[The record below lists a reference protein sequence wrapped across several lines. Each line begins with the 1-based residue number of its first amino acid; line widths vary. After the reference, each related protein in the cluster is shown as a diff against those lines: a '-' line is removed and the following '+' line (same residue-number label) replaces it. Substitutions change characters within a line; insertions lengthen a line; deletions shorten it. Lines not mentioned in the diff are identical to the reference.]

1 MKKKL
6 LLLQIFLLTSCTVLL
21 AQQTVI
27 KGKVTDNSGGELP
40 GVNVVLKGN
49 TSGTSTDQNGE
60 YSLSLPNGSAAEQKL
75 VFSFIGYVK
84 QEIAIANRNVIDV
97 KLLADEQNL
106 DEVVVV
112 GYGTTAKKNLTTAI
126 SKVDP
131 TKIPTSANNN
141 ISELL
146 FGRAAG
152 LQVTQ
157 QSSQPGGNISV
168 SIRGKGNPLLVI
180 DGVVYPG
187 NSMEPSNGSVE
198 IQGVNRGGLAGL
210 NPNDIESIEF
220 LKDASAAIYGVS
232 AANGVMIITTK
243 KGKAGRMSVSYDG
256 SRSFSRNMP
265 YLKPLNA
272 SDYMLYFN
280 QLNVDKYQADRNM
293 APFGTVPADLSG
305 YTQKF
310 TDEQIRNAGEG
321 TDWLG
326 QVLRPGSVDNHN
338 VSVNGGTEKATY
350 FFSGNYFNQVGSMK
364 KSDLTRFS
372 GRLNVNFVLSKIFRL
387 NVNVNANR
395 NAYSNPQAGWQAGG
409 SGTQGFNALQAALAY
424 PSSVPVYN
432 ADGTYSQFAQ
442 TGNPVSL
449 LDIKD
454 KTKAQGLLANTS
466 LDIDIIP
473 NVLTAKLLY
482 GNNSE
487 YSIRD
492 FYIPVNVFWGQ
503 LYKARASLAETRRQN
518 QTMEATMS
526 YKKSFGDWLNLDV
539 VTGVGQYLEDFSG
552 FSVETSDMQDA
563 INTDNLAS
571 ATGPKVIG
579 SYRGVNKLRS
589 FFIRSNFDFL
599 DRYLLSLTVRRDGA
613 DKFFPDNKYQYFPS
627 VSAGWKINNEAFMQG
642 IQTISTLK
650 LRASYGMTGERPGS
664 VAYGAYGA
672 DPNAV
677 TFNNGSAVYFPY
689 RLTAFDNPNL
699 RWPITKT
706 FNAGLDFGLF
716 KERITGSVD
725 VFTEDRTRLLS
736 SATTQ
741 QLSII
746 STSPINGGHQRRKG
760 FEFTINTENIKTKNF
775 NWNTTLN
782 VTHFKNRWV
791 ERFPNDPPAQYG
803 NVNDPVGGDIIYVY
817 QTNGI
822 LQAGQEVPTW
832 QPASARKPGNPI
844 FVDNN
849 GDGKL
854 DFNDV
859 KSYSGIPKAIVG
871 FGNNFTYGKFDL
883 SVFFYGQYGAWG
895 NDFTTLWG
903 DPVSLLSS
911 NQSGTERIKDAWST
925 SNPTGTLPGAA
936 YNEGAIAL
944 DAGLDT
950 RLVKRDF
957 LRCRN
962 ITLGYTINSG
972 GLTKYISS
980 VRFFADVQNAF
991 ILTGFKGVDPEIQ
1004 ASSTKGGPAPYPMV
1018 RTLSLGLRANF

>member
-1 MKKKL
+1 MKRQL
-6 LLLQIFLLTSCTVLL
+6 LLLHLFLMLSCSLL
-21 AQQTVI
+21 MAQQVI
-27 KGKVTDNSGGELP
+27 VKGKVTDNSGVGLP

-49 TSGTSTDQNGE
+49 TSGTSTDQNGD
-60 YSLSLPNGSAAEQKL
+60 YSLALPAGAGENQVL
-75 VFSFIGYVK
+75 VYSFIGYVR
-84 QEIAIANRNVIDV
+84 QEIAVANRTGIDV
-97 KLLADEQNL
+97 TLAVDSQNL

-126 SKVDP
+126 AKVDP

-141 ISELL
+141 VSELL

-180 DGVVYPG
+180 DGVVIPG
-187 NSMEPSNGSVE
+187 DAMEPGNGSVE
-198 IQGVNRGGLAGL
+198 IQGVNRGGLGGL

-243 KGKAGRMSVSYDG
+243 KGKAGRMNVSYDG
-256 SRSFSRNMP
+256 SHSFTRNMP

-272 SDYMLYFN
+272 TDYMRYYNELSR
-280 QLNVDKYQADRNM
+280 DKYQSDRNM
-293 APFGTVPADLSG
+293 GPFGNVPVDLSG
-305 YTQKF
+305 YTQRYS
-310 TDEQIRNAGEG
+310 EQDIQNAGEG

-326 QVLRPGSVDNHN
+326 QVLRPGSIDNHN
-338 VSVNGGTEKATY
+338 ISDNGGTEKATY

-364 KSDLTRFS
+364 NSDLRRFS
-372 GRLNVNFVLSKIFRL
+372 GRLNVSFVLSKIFRL

-395 NAYSNPQAGWQAGG
+395 NAYANPQAGWQTGG

-432 ADGTYSQFAQ
+432 ADGSYSQFAV

-473 NVLTAKLLY
+473 NTLTAKLLY
-482 GNNSE
+482 GNNTENST
-487 YSIRD
+487 RD
-492 FYIPVNVFWGQ
+492 FYIPSDVFWGQ
-503 LYKARASLAETRRQN
+503 LYRSRASLAETRRQN

-552 FSVETSDMQDA
+552 FSVETSMTQDA
-563 INTDNLAS
+563 INTDNLGA
-571 ATGPKVIG
+571 ATGPKIIG

-589 FFIRSNFDFL
+589 FFIRSNFDIL
-599 DRYLLSLTVRRDGA
+599 DRFLLSLTVRRDGA
-613 DKFFPDNKYQYFPS
+613 DKFFPNNKYQYFPS
-627 VSAGWKINNEAFMQG
+627 VSAGWKINNEAFMQD
-642 IQTISTLK
+642 IKVISTLK
-650 LRASYGMTGERPGS
+650 LRASYGTTGERPGS
-664 VAYGAYGA
+664 VAYGAFAA

-677 TFNNGSAVYFPY
+677 TFNNGSVVYFPY

-706 FNAGLDFGLF
+706 FNAGIDFGLF

-725 VFTEDRTRLLS
+725 VFTENRTRLLS

-760 FEFTINTENIKTKNF
+760 FEVSVNTENIKTNDF
-775 NWNTTLN
+775 SWNSTIN

-803 NVNDPVGGDIIYVY
+803 RVNDPVGNDIIYVY

-822 LQAGQEVPTW
+822 LQAGQEVPAW
-832 QPASARKPGNPI
+832 QPASASKPGNPV

-859 KSYSGIPKAIVG
+859 KSFSGIPKAIIG

-883 SVFFYGQYGAWG
+883 SVFMYGQYGAWG

-903 DPVSLLSS
+903 DPVGLLSN

-936 YNEGAIAL
+936 YNEAAIAL

-972 GLTKYISS
+972 GLSKYVRS
-980 VRFFADVQNAF
+980 VRVFADLQNAF

-1004 ASSTKGGPAPYPMV
+1004 ANSIKGGPAPYPMV

>member
-1 MKKKL
+1 MLSCSL
-6 LLLQIFLLTSCTVLL
+6 LM
-21 AQQTVI
+21 AQQVI
-27 KGKVTDNSGGELP
+27 VKGKVTDNSGVGLP

-49 TSGTSTDQNGE
+49 TSGTSTDQNGD
-60 YSLSLPNGSAAEQKL
+60 YNLALPGGAGENQVL
-75 VFSFIGYVK
+75 VYSFIGYVR
-84 QEIAIANRNVIDV
+84 QEIAVANRTSIDV
-97 KLLADEQNL
+97 TLAVDSQNL

-126 SKVDP
+126 AKVDP

-141 ISELL
+141 VSELL

-180 DGVVYPG
+180 DGVVIPG
-187 NSMEPSNGSVE
+187 DAMEPGNGSVE
-198 IQGVNRGGLAGL
+198 IQGVNRGGLGGL

-243 KGKAGRMSVSYDG
+243 KGKAGRMNVSYDG
-256 SRSFSRNMP
+256 SHSFTRNMP

-272 SDYMLYFN
+272 TDYMRYYNELSR
-280 QLNVDKYQADRNM
+280 DKYQSDRNM
-293 APFGTVPADLSG
+293 GPFGNVPVDLSG
-305 YTQKF
+305 YTQRYS
-310 TDEQIRNAGEG
+310 EQDIQNAGEG

-326 QVLRPGSVDNHN
+326 QVLRPGSIDNHN
-338 VSVNGGTEKATY
+338 ISVNGGTEKATY

-364 KSDLTRFS
+364 NSDLRRFS
-372 GRLNVNFVLSKIFRL
+372 GRLNVSFVLSKIFRL

-395 NAYSNPQAGWQAGG
+395 NAYANPQAGWQTGG

-432 ADGTYSQFAQ
+432 ADGSYSQFAV

-473 NVLTAKLLY
+473 NTLTAKLLY
-482 GNNSE
+482 GNNTENST
-487 YSIRD
+487 RD
-492 FYIPVNVFWGQ
+492 FYIPSDVFWGQ
-503 LYKARASLAETRRQN
+503 LYRSRASLAETRRQN

-552 FSVETSDMQDA
+552 FSVETSMTQDA
-563 INTDNLAS
+563 INTDNLGA
-571 ATGPKVIG
+571 ATGPKIIG

-589 FFIRSNFDFL
+589 FFIRSNFDIL
-599 DRYLLSLTVRRDGA
+599 DRFLLSLTVRRDGA
-613 DKFFPDNKYQYFPS
+613 DKFFPNNKYQYFPS
-627 VSAGWKINNEAFMQG
+627 VSAGWKINNEAFMQD
-642 IQTISTLK
+642 IKVISTLK
-650 LRASYGMTGERPGS
+650 LRASYGTTGERPGS
-664 VAYGAYGA
+664 VAYGAFAA

-677 TFNNGSAVYFPY
+677 TFNNGSVVYFPY

-725 VFTEDRTRLLS
+725 VFTENRTRLLS

-760 FEFTINTENIKTKNF
+760 FEVSVNTENIKTNDF
-775 NWNTTLN
+775 SWNSTIN

-791 ERFPNDPPAQYG
+791 KRFPNDPPAQYG
-803 NVNDPVGGDIIYVY
+803 RVNDPVGNDIIYVY

-822 LQAGQEVPTW
+822 LQAGQEVPAW
-832 QPASARKPGNPI
+832 QPASASKPGNPV

-859 KSYSGIPKAIVG
+859 KSFSGIPKAIIG

-883 SVFFYGQYGAWG
+883 SVFMYGQYGAWG

-903 DPVSLLSS
+903 DPVGLLSN

-936 YNEGAIAL
+936 YNEAAIAL

-972 GLTKYISS
+972 GLSKY
-980 VRFFADVQNAF
+980 VRSIRVFADLQNAF

-1004 ASSTKGGPAPYPMV
+1004 ANSIKGGPAPYPMV

>member
-6 LLLQIFLLTSCTVLL
+6 LLLHIFLMTTCSLL
-21 AQQTVI
+21 FAQQVVI

-49 TSGTSTDQNGE
+49 TSGTSTDQNGD
-60 YSLSLPNGSAAEQKL
+60 YSLTLPGGPGENRVL
-75 VFSFIGYVK
+75 VFSFIGYIK
-84 QEIAIANRNVIDV
+84 QEIAVANQTVIDV
-97 KLLADEQNL
+97 KLATDTQNL

-131 TKIPTSANNN
+131 AKIPTSANNN
-141 ISELL
+141 VSELL

-168 SIRGKGNPLLVI
+168 SIRGKGDPLLVI
-180 DGVVYPG
+180 DGVVFPG
-187 NSMEPSNGSVE
+187 SSMEPGNGSVE

-256 SRSFSRNMP
+256 SHSLSRNMP

-272 SDYMLYFN
+272 QDYMLYFN
-280 QLNVDKYQADRNM
+280 QLSKDKYQSDRNM
-293 APFGTVPADLSG
+293 APFGTVPSDLSG
-305 YTQKF
+305 YTQKY
-310 TDEQIRNAGEG
+310 TEQEIQSAGQG

-326 QVLRPGSVDNHN
+326 EVLRPGSVDNHN
-338 VSVNGGTEKATY
+338 ISVNGGTEKATY
-350 FFSGNYFNQVGSMK
+350 FFSGNYFNQVGSLK

-372 GRLNVNFVLSKIFRL
+372 GRLNVSFVLSKIFRL

-395 NAYSNPQAGWQAGG
+395 NNYTNPQAGWQTGG

-432 ADGTYSQFAQ
+432 ADGGYSQFAI

-473 NVLTAKLLY
+473 NTLTAKLLY

-487 YSIRD
+487 YSVRD
-492 FYIPVNVFWGQ
+492 FYIPVSVFWGQ

-518 QTMEATMS
+518 QTMEGTVS

-539 VTGVGQYLEDFSG
+539 VSGVGQYLEDYSG
-552 FSVETSDMQDA
+552 FSVETSNMQDA
-563 INTDNLAS
+563 INTDNLGS

-589 FFIRSNFDFL
+589 FFVRSNFDFF

-613 DKFFPDNKYQYFPS
+613 DKFFPDNKYQNFPS
-627 VSAGWKINNEAFMQG
+627 VSAGWKINNESFMQG
-642 IQTISTLK
+642 IKTISTLK
-650 LRASYGMTGERPGS
+650 LRASYGTTGERPGS

-677 TFNNGSAVYFPY
+677 TFSNGSVVYFPY

-716 KERITGSVD
+716 KERVTGSVD
-725 VFTEDRTRLLS
+725 VFTENRTRLLS

-760 FEFTINTENIKTKNF
+760 IEVSLNTENIKTKDF
-775 NWNTTLN
+775 SWNTMLN

-803 NVNDPVGGDIIYVY
+803 HVNDPVGGDIIYVY
-817 QTNGI
+817 KTNGV
-822 LQAGQEVPTW
+822 LQAGQEVPAW
-832 QPASARKPGNPI
+832 QPAAARKPGNPL
-844 FVDNN
+844 FVDQN
-849 GDGKL
+849 GDAKL
-854 DFNDV
+854 DYNDV
-859 KSYSGIPKAIVG
+859 VSYSGIPKVIVG
-871 FGNNFTYGKFDL
+871 MGNNFTYKKFDL
-883 SVFFYGQYGAWG
+883 SVFLYGQQGAWG
-895 NDFTTLWG
+895 NDYTTLWG
-903 DPVSLLSS
+903 DPVGLLSG

-925 SNPTGTLPGAA
+925 SNPGGTLPGAA

-962 ITLGYTINSG
+962 ITLGYTFSSG
-972 GLTKYISS
+972 ALSNYIKSLR
-980 VRFFADVQNAF
+980 VFADVQNAF

-1004 ASSTKGGPAPYPMV
+1004 ASSIKGGPAPYPMV
-1018 RTLSLGLRANF
+1018 RTVSLGLKANF

>member
-1 MKKKL
+1 MKRQL
-6 LLLQIFLLTSCTVLL
+6 LLLHLFLMLSCSLL
-21 AQQTVI
+21 MAQQVI
-27 KGKVTDNSGGELP
+27 VKGKVTDNSGVGLP

-49 TSGTSTDQNGE
+49 TSGTSTDQNGD
-60 YSLSLPNGSAAEQKL
+60 YSLALPGGAGENQVL
-75 VFSFIGYVK
+75 VYSFIGYVR
-84 QEIAIANRNVIDV
+84 QEIAVANRTSIDV
-97 KLLADEQNL
+97 TLAVDSQNL

-126 SKVDP
+126 AKVDP

-141 ISELL
+141 VSELL

-180 DGVVYPG
+180 DGVVIP
-187 NSMEPSNGSVE
+187 SDAMEPGNGSVE
-198 IQGVNRGGLAGL
+198 IQGVNRGGLGGL

-243 KGKAGRMSVSYDG
+243 KGKAGRMNVSYDG
-256 SRSFSRNMP
+256 SHSFTRNMP

-272 SDYMLYFN
+272 TDYMRYYNELSR
-280 QLNVDKYQADRNM
+280 DKYQSDRNM
-293 APFGTVPADLSG
+293 GPFGNVPVDLSG
-305 YTQKF
+305 YTQRYS
-310 TDEQIRNAGEG
+310 EQDIQNAGEG

-326 QVLRPGSVDNHN
+326 QVLRPGSIDNHN
-338 VSVNGGTEKATY
+338 ISVNGGTEKATY

-364 KSDLTRFS
+364 NSDLRRFS
-372 GRLNVNFVLSKIFRL
+372 GRLNVSFVLSKIFRL

-395 NAYSNPQAGWQAGG
+395 NAYANPQAGWQTGG

-432 ADGTYSQFAQ
+432 ADGSYSQFAV

-473 NVLTAKLLY
+473 NTLTAKLLY
-482 GNNSE
+482 GNNTENST
-487 YSIRD
+487 RD
-492 FYIPVNVFWGQ
+492 FYIPSDVFWGQ
-503 LYKARASLAETRRQN
+503 LYRSRASLAETRRQN

-552 FSVETSDMQDA
+552 FSVETSMTQDA
-563 INTDNLAS
+563 INTDNLGA
-571 ATGPKVIG
+571 ATGPKIIG

-589 FFIRSNFDFL
+589 FFVRSNFDIL
-599 DRYLLSLTVRRDGA
+599 DRFLLSLTVRRDGA
-613 DKFFPDNKYQYFPS
+613 DKFFPNNKYQYFPS
-627 VSAGWKINNEAFMQG
+627 VSAGWKINNEAFMQD
-642 IQTISTLK
+642 IKVISTLK
-650 LRASYGMTGERPGS
+650 LRASYGTTGERPGS
-664 VAYGAYGA
+664 VAYGAFAA

-677 TFNNGSAVYFPY
+677 TFNNGSVVYFPY

-706 FNAGLDFGLF
+706 FNAGIDFGLL

-725 VFTEDRTRLLS
+725 IFTENRTRLLS

-760 FEFTINTENIKTKNF
+760 FEVSVNTENIKTNDF
-775 NWNTTLN
+775 SWNSTIN

-803 NVNDPVGGDIIYVY
+803 RVNDPVGNDIIYVY

-822 LQAGQEVPTW
+822 LQAGQEVPAW
-832 QPASARKPGNPI
+832 QPASASKPGNPV

-859 KSYSGIPKAIVG
+859 KSFSGIPKAIIG

-883 SVFFYGQYGAWG
+883 SVFMYGQYGAWG

-903 DPVSLLSS
+903 DPVGLLSN

-936 YNEGAIAL
+936 YNEAAIAL

-972 GLTKYISS
+972 GLSKY
-980 VRFFADVQNAF
+980 VRSIRVFADLQNAF

-1004 ASSTKGGPAPYPMV
+1004 ANSIKGGPAPYPMV